1 MRWNKTGLKSRP
13 RLGAAEINGLE
24 ANFCNQAQ

>member
-1 MRWNKTGLKSRP
+1 MRRNKTGQKSRP
-13 RLGAAEINGLE
+13 RLGAKINGLE